1 MNAKTN
7 KEVNTLVDA
16 AGATILRLKIERY
29 RAFQKFDWFP
39 KAGLNVILGG
49 GDAGK
54 TTILEAITLLFNPS
68 NAALLSDNDYWRRQR
83 KGGFFI
89 GAVISLPPDSSI
101 ATQSRPAYP
110 WEWDGQQACKPQEFD
125 EGGPAHPA
133 GPPVY
138 KVSVSG
144 SDELDLTY
152 AIHNPNDTTDI
163 FSPTL
168 RREIGLVRLGG
179 DDRNDRDLR
188 LVQGSALDRLL
199 SDKALRSRLTSTFS
213 DVDVK
218 AQLQS
223 EGQEAMKQLN
233 DTFGERALPHDLGLG
248 LSAGQGQSI
257 SALIG
262 LTAAIE
268 ESRLP
273 LSSWG
278 SGTRRLASLAVAQAC
293 RFGCPITLVDEAERG
308 LEPYRQRKLV
318 TELAEGPSQV
328 VMTTHSAPAL
338 AAAEPA
344 TIWYMSQGYV
354 IAELSSPRS
363 VQLQKRDPEAFLSRL
378 TLMGEGPTEVGFIEA
393 VLGREIA
400 TDLLDLGVRLCDGQG
415 NTFTLE
421 LLEEFSKAKLGLAA
435 FVDCEGDNITRWSN
449 LKSAMGDLLF
459 QWPLGCTEANLIARI
474 PDDKLE
480 ALLVDPD
487 DIHTQPRLG
496 TLVERLKVL
505 EPEAEFP
512 KHDFV
517 TIKAVAGD
525 RLRAVIIAAA
535 SGDPDGASEKE
546 AKTWKKHG
554 KRWFKSLEGGR
565 ELADKAYALGAMAE
579 VKPKLQPFIDA
590 LTALTAKT
598 PKATES
604 G

>member
-1 MNAKTN
+1 MDAKANMET
-7 KEVNTLVDA
+7 NTLAEV
-16 AGATILRLKIERY
+16 AGGTILRLKIERY

-54 TTILEAITLLFNPS
+54 STILEAIALLLNPS
-68 NAALLSDNDYWRRQR
+68 NAALVSDNDYWRRHR
-83 KGGFFI
+83 KDGFFI
-89 GAVISLPPDSSI
+89 GAVISLPPESSI
-101 ATQSRPAYP
+101 ATQSRPAFP
-110 WEWDGQQACKPQEFD
+110 WEWDGRQACKPQESD
-125 EGGPAHPA
+125 EGEPARPV

-138 KVSVSG
+138 EVSVSG
-144 SDELDLTY
+144 SEELDLTY

-213 DVDVK
+213 GVDVK
-218 AQLQS
+218 AELQID
-223 EGQEAMKQLN
+223 GQEAMKQLN
-233 DTFGERALPHDLGLG
+233 ETFGERALPHDLGLG
-248 LSAGQGQSI
+248 LNAGQGQSI

-268 ESRLP
+268 DSRLP

-293 RFGCPITLVDEAERG
+293 RTGCPITLVDEAERG

-318 TELAEGPSQV
+318 SELAAGPSQV

-338 AAAEPA
+338 VAAEPA
-344 TIWYMSQGYV
+344 TIWYLSQAHV

-363 VQLQKRDPEAFLSRL
+363 VQLHKRDPEAFLSRL
-378 TLMGEGPTEVGFIEA
+378 TLVGEGPTEIGFVEE
-393 VLGREIA
+393 VLRREIA

-421 LLEEFSKAKLGLAA
+421 LLEEFTKAKLGLAA
-435 FVDCEGDNITRWSN
+435 FVDCEGDNTTRWGN

-459 QWPLGCTEANLIARI
+459 QWPSGCTEANVIAHV

-480 ALLVDPD
+480 ALLVDPE
-487 DIHTQPRLG
+487 DIHTQPRLA

-505 EPEAEFP
+505 EPNVEFP
-512 KHDFV
+512 KHDFA
-517 TIKAVAGD
+517 TINAVAGD
-525 RLRAVIIAAA
+525 RLRALIIAAA
-535 SGDPDGASEKE
+535 SGDPGGAPEKE

-565 ELADKAYALGAMAE
+565 ELADKAYGLGAMVK
-579 VKPKLQPFIDA
+579 VKPKLQPLIDA
-590 LTALTAKT
+590 LTALTART
-598 PKATES
+598 PKATEN

>member
-1 MNAKTN
+1 MDVKVQTAA
-7 KEVNTLVDA
+7 NTSDGA
-16 AGATILRLKIERY
+16 GGATILRLKIDRF
-29 RAFQKFDWFP
+29 RAFQTFDWFP
-39 KAGLNVILGG
+39 KKGLNVVLGG

-54 TTILEAITLLFNPS
+54 TTILEAIALLLNPS
-68 NAALLSDNDYWRRQR
+68 NSALVSDHDYWQRQR
-83 KGGFFI
+83 RDGFFI

-101 ATQSRPAYP
+101 ATQSRPAFP
-110 WEWDGQQACKPQEFD
+110 WEWDGRKACAPQESE
-125 EGGPAHPA
+125 EGEPMRPV

-218 AQLQS
+218 AELQS
-223 EGQEAMKQLN
+223 EGQEAIKQLN
-233 DTFGERALPHDLGLG
+233 ATFGERALPHDLGLG

-268 ESRLP
+268 DSRLP

-293 RFGCPITLVDEAERG
+293 RSGCPITLVDEAERG

-328 VMTTHSAPAL
+328 VMTTHGAPAL
-338 AAAEPA
+338 AAAKPA
-344 TIWYMSQGYV
+344 TIWYLSQGHV
-354 IAELSSPRS
+354 IAELSSPR
-363 VQLQKRDPEAFLSRL
+363 VLQLQQRDPEAFLSRL
-378 TLMGEGPTEVGFIEA
+378 TLVGEGPTEVGFIQE
-393 VLGREIA
+393 VLGREIP
-400 TDLLDLGVRLCDGQG
+400 TDLLDLGIRLCDGQG
-415 NTFTLE
+415 NTFTLD
-421 LLEEFSKAKLGLAA
+421 LLEEFNKAKLALAA
-435 FVDCEGDNITRWSN
+435 FVDCEGDNTKRWAD
-449 LKSAMGDLLF
+449 LKTAMGDLLF
-459 QWPLGCTEANLIARI
+459 QWPTGCTEANVIAHI
-474 PDDKLE
+474 GDDKLE
-480 ALLVDPD
+480 ALLVDPEET
-487 DIHTQPRLG
+487 HTQPRLAS
-496 TLVERLKVL
+496 LVERLKIL
-505 EPEAEFP
+505 EPTAQFT
-512 KHDFV
+512 KHDFA

-525 RLRAVIIAAA
+525 RLRTLIIAAA
-535 SGDPDGASEKE
+535 SGDPGGAPENE

-565 ELADKAYALGAMAE
+565 ELADKAYALGAMPE
-579 VKPKLQPFIDA
+579 VKPQLQPLISA
-590 LTALTAKT
+590 LTALAATT
-598 PKATES
+598 SKATD
-604 G
+604 GG

>member
-1 MNAKTN
+1 MHAKTN
-7 KEVNTLVDA
+7 TEANTMADVA
-16 AGATILRLKIERY
+16 AATILRLKVERY

-54 TTILEAITLLFNPS
+54 TTILEAIALLLNS
-68 NAALLSDNDYWRRQR
+68 NNAILLSDNDYWRRQR
-83 KGGFFI
+83 RDGFFI
-89 GAVISLPPDSSI
+89 GAVISLPPGSSI
-101 ATQSRPAYP
+101 ATQSRAAFP
-110 WEWDGQQACKPQEFD
+110 WEWNGRQACKPQEFD
-125 EGGPAHPA
+125 EGEPAHPV

-138 KVSVSG
+138 KISVSG
-144 SDELDLTY
+144 SEELDLTY
-152 AIHNPNDTTDI
+152 EIHNPNDTTDI

-179 DDRNDRDLR
+179 EDRNDRDLR

-213 DVDVK
+213 AVNVK
-218 AQLQS
+218 ADLQTS
-223 EGQEAMKQLN
+223 GREAIKQLN
-233 DTFGERALPHDLGLG
+233 ETFNERALPPDLGLG

-293 RFGCPITLVDEAERG
+293 RSGCPITLVDEAERG

-318 TELAEGPSQV
+318 SELAAGPSQV

-338 AAAEPA
+338 VAAEPA
-344 TIWYMSQGYV
+344 TIWYLNQGHV

-378 TLMGEGPTEVGFIEA
+378 TLVGEGPTEVGFVTE
-393 VLGREIA
+393 VLQREIGM
-400 TDLLDLGVRLCDGQG
+400 DLLDLGVHLCDGQG

-421 LLEEFSKAKLGLAA
+421 LLEELTEAKLGLAA
-435 FVDCEGDNITRWSN
+435 FVDCEGDNTTRWSK

-459 QWPLGCTEANLIARI
+459 QWPSGCTEANVIAHI
-474 PDDKLE
+474 CDDKLE
-480 ALLVDPD
+480 SLLIDPHD
-487 DIHTQPRLG
+487 THTQPRLA
-496 TLVERLKVL
+496 TLVERLKFL
-505 EPEAEFP
+505 EPTAEFL
-512 KHDFV
+512 KHDFATV
-517 TIKAVAGD
+517 KAVAGD
-525 RLRAVIIAAA
+525 RLRDLIIAAA
-535 SGDPDGASEKE
+535 SGGAEGAPDRE

-554 KRWFKSLEGGR
+554 KRWFKSFEGGR
-565 ELADKAYALGAMAE
+565 ELADKAYGLGAMVK
-579 VKPKLQPFIDA
+579 VKPRLQSLIDA
-590 LTALTAKT
+590 LRVLTART
-598 PKATES
+598 PKATQN

>member
-1 MNAKTN
+1 MDAKTN
-7 KEVNTLVDA
+7 KEANTLADV
-16 AGATILRLKIERY
+16 AGGTILRLKIERY

-54 TTILEAITLLFNPS
+54 STILEAIALLLNPS
-68 NAALLSDNDYWRRQR
+68 NAALVSDNDYWRRQR
-83 KGGFFI
+83 KDGFFI
-89 GAVISLPPDSSI
+89 GA
-101 ATQSRPAYP
+101 
-110 WEWDGQQACKPQEFD
+110 D
-125 EGGPAHPA
+125 EGEPARPV

-138 KVSVSG
+138 KVSVGG
-144 SDELDLTY
+144 SEELDLTY

-163 FSPTL
+163 FSQTL

-218 AQLQS
+218 AELQT

-233 DTFGERALPHDLGLG
+233 ETFGERALPHDLGLG

-262 LTAAIE
+262 LTAAVE
-268 ESRLP
+268 DSRLP

-293 RFGCPITLVDEAERG
+293 RTGCPITLVDEAERG

-318 TELAEGPSQV
+318 SELAAGPSQV

-338 AAAEPA
+338 VAAEPA
-344 TIWYMSQGYV
+344 TIWYLSQGHV

-363 VQLQKRDPEAFLSRL
+363 VQLHKRDPEAFLSRL
-378 TLMGEGPTEVGFIEA
+378 TLVGEGPTEIGFVEE
-393 VLGREIA
+393 VLRREIA
-400 TDLLDLGVRLCDGQG
+400 TDLLDLGVRLSDGQG

-421 LLEEFSKAKLGLAA
+421 LLEEFTKAKLGLAA
-435 FVDCEGDNITRWSN
+435 FVDCEGDNTTRWGN

-459 QWPLGCTEANLIARI
+459 QWPSGCTEANVIAHV

-480 ALLVDPD
+480 
-487 DIHTQPRLG
+487 DIHTQPRLA

-505 EPEAEFP
+505 EPTAEFP
-512 KHDFV
+512 KHDFA
-517 TIKAVAGD
+517 TINAVAGD
-525 RLRAVIIAAA
+525 RLRALIIAAA
-535 SGDPDGASEKE
+535 SGDPDGAPEKE

-565 ELADKAYALGAMAE
+565 ELADKAYVLGAMVK
-579 VKPKLQPFIDA
+579 VKPQLQPLIDA
-590 LTALTAKT
+590 LTALTART
-598 PKATES
+598 PKATEN